1 MSVWSW
7 LGLIVYMIMDMCLV
21 VNGECPHRSLGEASI
36 FVVPPFSPVKSTNDD
51 EGDTGVLS
59 FEESS

>member
-1 MSVWSW
+1 
-7 LGLIVYMIMDMCLV
+7 MCLV